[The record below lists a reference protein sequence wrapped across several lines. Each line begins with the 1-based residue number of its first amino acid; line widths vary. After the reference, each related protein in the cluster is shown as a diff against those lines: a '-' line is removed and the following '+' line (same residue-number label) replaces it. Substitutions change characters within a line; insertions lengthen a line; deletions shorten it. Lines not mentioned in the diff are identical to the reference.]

1 MHSSESASNDRA
13 DRAKVLRKGGG
24 GSLRLEARLES
35 VQLLDYFTPDTRFPQ
50 VFSSRAIVPKQRL
63 SSFLAERRGQQHD
76 PAAADSQNCL
86 RVRFR

>member
-1 MHSSESASNDRA
+1 M
-13 DRAKVLRKGGG
+13 LRKGGGG

-86 RVRFR
+86 RVSFR